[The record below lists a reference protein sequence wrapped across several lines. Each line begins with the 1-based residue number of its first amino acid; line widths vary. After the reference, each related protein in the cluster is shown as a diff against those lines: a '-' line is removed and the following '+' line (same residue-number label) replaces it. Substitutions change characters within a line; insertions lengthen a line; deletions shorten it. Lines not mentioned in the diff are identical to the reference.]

1 MDSLQ
6 LIQTF
11 CEVARRGSF
20 SATARAQGVVPATVS
35 KAIAKL
41 EERFGLRLFHR
52 TTRKVT
58 LTDAGHLLYER
69 SGALL
74 ELIDLTQ
81 GELHERAT
89 HPSGRLVLTAPH
101 DLMQT
106 ELPELLAQ
114 FLKRHPDVTIEMQAT
129 DRLVNL
135 AHEGIDLAFRIG
147 EVADSNL
154 IVKRL
159 LPIHFVAAAAPAYW
173 KKHGKPTHPE
183 QLREH
188 AQLAY
193 SPFGEVAYWHFQV
206 DGKPLELRL
215 SPVFSVTNHAPLAT
229 MATQGLGVIWT
240 SQRMLEPYF
249 RRGELEPALAEFSPT
264 DFWLHV
270 AYVERRYKTAA
281 LRVLLAELQ
290 EYAQDRQAAEAVFS
304 GESGS

>member
-58 LTDAGHLLYER
+58 LTDAGHLLFER

-89 HPSGRLVLTAPH
+89 HPSGRLMLTAPH

-106 ELPELLAQ
+106 ELPLLLAQ
-114 FLKRHPDVTIEMQAT
+114 YLKRYPDVSIDMHAT
-129 DRLVNL
+129 DRVVNL
-135 AHEGIDLAFRIG
+135 ASDGIDLAFRIG
-147 EVADSNL
+147 AIDEDNL

-159 LPIHFVAAAAPAYW
+159 LPITYAAAASPAYW
-173 KKHGKPTHPE
+173 QQHGKPRHPE
-183 QLREH
+183 DLREH

-193 SPFGEVAYWHFQV
+193 TPYGEASKWRFEV
-206 DGKPLELRL
+206 DGKPFELPL
-215 SPVFSVTNHAPLAT
+215 QPIFSVTDHTPLA
-229 MATQGLGVIWT
+229 MLAAQGLGVIWT
-240 SQRMLEPYF
+240 ARRAMEDF
-249 RRGELEPALAEFSPT
+249 IARGELEPVLEEYSPT
-264 DFWLHV
+264 DLWLYV
-270 AYVERRYKTAA
+270 AYMERRYKTAA

-290 EYAQDRQAAEAVFS
+290 EYADGIQAA
-304 GESGS
+304 GSATRSA